1 MENYYSVNTNDPVT
15 RAIDDNVAR
24 VFASLQDNPLLDDPT
39 IIKDIKFVSGV
50 DTIVDH
56 KQSSPVIGFI
66 VVNIDA
72 PAIIYK
78 SNSTNIAPS
87 VHIIL
92 KSNLNCTASILF
104 F

>member
-1 MENYYSVNTNDPVT
+1 LENYYSVNTSDPVT

-24 VFASLQDNPLLDDPT
+24 VFASLQNNPLLDDPS
-39 IIKDIKFVSGV
+39 IVKDIKFVSGV
-50 DTIVDH
+50 DTVINH
-56 KQSSPVIGFI
+56 KQASPVVGFI
-66 VVNIDA
+66 VVNLNA

-78 SNSTNIAPS
+78 SNTNNIAPS

-92 KSNLNCTASILF
+92 KSNLDCIASILF